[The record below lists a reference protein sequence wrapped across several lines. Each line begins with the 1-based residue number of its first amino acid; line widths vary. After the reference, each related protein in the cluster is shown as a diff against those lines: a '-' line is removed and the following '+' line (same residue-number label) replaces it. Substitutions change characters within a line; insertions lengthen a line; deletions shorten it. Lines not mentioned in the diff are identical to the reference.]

1 MKKLNIGIIG
11 SGAIGGLLGT
21 RWAAAGHQVMFSS
34 RNPEKL
40 KPLAQKAGSN
50 AHVGTVEEAAE
61 FGEVVVLA
69 INYGTLNQAK
79 IQLGNRLDGKV
90 VIDTTNPIV
99 RTGQGGYRTIKTA
112 GKTAGEVMA
121 DYFPKTIIVK
131 SFTTLW
137 SKYLEE
143 EAFRE
148 ENPLVMPVSGDDA
161 QAKETVSELVKQTGF
176 LPYDIGGLKD
186 SSIQDP
192 GSPAWNVRLTLD
204 QFEALLVA

>member
-11 SGAIGGLLGT
+11 SGAIGGLLGK
-21 RWAAAGHQVMFSS
+21 RWAAAGHQVMYSS

-40 KPLAQKAGSN
+40 KPLAAEAGVN

-61 FGEVVVLA
+61 FGDIVVLA

-79 IQLGNRLDGKV
+79 VQLGNRLDGKI

-99 RTGQGGYRTIKTA
+99 RTGEGGYRTLKKA

-121 DYFPKTIIVK
+121 DYFPKTTIIK

-137 SKYLEE
+137 SEYLKND
-143 EAFRE
+143 AFKE
-148 ENPLVMPVSGDDA
+148 QDPLVMPVSGDDPA
-161 QAKETVSELVKQTGF
+161 AKELVTELVKQTGF
-176 LPYDIGGLKD
+176 LPYDVGGLKD

-192 GSPAWNVRLTLD
+192 GSPAWNVRLT
-204 QFEALLVA
+204 QKEFEALLVA

>member
-21 RWAAAGHQVMFSS
+21 RWAQAGHQVMFSS

-40 KPLAQKAGSN
+40 KPLAQKAGVN
-50 AHVGTVEEAAE
+50 AHVGTVEEAAD
-61 FGEVVVLA
+61 FGEIVLLA
-69 INYGTLNQAK
+69 INYGTLEQAK
-79 IQLGNRLDGKV
+79 AQLGNRLDGKI

-99 RTGQGGYRTIKTA
+99 TTNEGNYRTIKTA
-112 GKTAGEVMA
+112 GKTAGEIMA
-121 DYFPKTIIVK
+121 AHFPNATIIK

-137 SKYLEE
+137 SKYLED
-143 EAFRE
+143 EAFKE
-148 ENPLVMPVSGDDA
+148 QDPLIMPVSGDDT
-161 QAKETVSELVKQTGF
+161 QAKEVVAELVRQTGF
-176 LPYDIGGLKD
+176 APYDIGQLKD

-192 GSPAWNVRLTLD
+192 GSPAWNVRLTLE